1 MILTKLKIAINEL
14 EQQKQTFLGN
24 LENLCW
30 RDDRQHTTIPETH
43 TKLLDF
49 VISDTYVMGELVPLP
64 VTSHRE
70 YQQWFSSVR
79 VIISKNQP
87 DRLPEID
94 ELYESIKQILKN
106 SHVSKQSFFNLKD
119 SIDLQFDLLSAT
131 VNYIYYSIYDI
142 ELEAYSI
149 IMDDELL
156 AAQHLL
162 SKGFFRPAGVLAG
175 VILER
180 HLKNLMRKH
189 TPPVTFKEN
198 ALLSTLNDACKDSSI
213 YDLITWRKIQHLAD
227 IRNKCAHDKISEPTR
242 QEVGDLISG
251 VSGILKMFTA

>member
-14 EQQKQTFLGN
+14 EQQKQTFLSN

-30 RDDRQHTTIPETH
+30 RDDRQRTIIPETH
-43 TKLLDF
+43 TKLDF
-49 VISDTYVMGELVPLP
+49 VIPDTYVMSELVPLP

-79 VIISKNQP
+79 VIIRKNQP

-94 ELYESIKQILKN
+94 ELYESIKQVLKS
-106 SHVSKQSFFNLKD
+106 SHISKHSFFDLKD

-131 VNYIYYSIYDI
+131 VNYIHYSVYDI

-162 SKGFFRPAGVLAG
+162 SKGFFRAAGALAG

-189 TPPVTFKEN
+189 K
-198 ALLSTLNDACKDSSI
+198 
-213 YDLITWRKIQHLAD
+213 
-227 IRNKCAHDKISEPTR
+227 
-242 QEVGDLISG
+242 
-251 VSGILKMFTA
+251 